1 MTTLFSHV
9 TAVTMDG
16 PVLRDAFVSVSDGK
30 IAAVDTAP
38 LPGTFDRVIDARDKV
53 LLPGLVN
60 AHTHIP
66 MTLMRGYA
74 GGHDLQ
80 TWLNDYIFPAE
91 DRLDGRAVRAG
102 ASLALAELIASGVTA
117 IGDMYYF
124 CDDIAQAVAQ
134 SGINANLCR
143 CVTCFAPQERP
154 EDFLSCRE
162 MREFHDKWHGY
173 GGGQILVDVSLHAEY
188 TSYACPEMW
197 RYLGAYAA
205 ENGLGM
211 QVHISET
218 RSEHQ
223 DCLSRH
229 GKTPLQILNDYGLWD
244 CGRSLAAHCVWVTE
258 EDRALMAEKGITA
271 VHNPVSNL
279 KLGSGIADVPALLR
293 SGVNVALGT
302 DGVSSN
308 NSHDLWEELKLAA
321 TLHSGVTHDPMAV
334 APLTALEMAT
344 VNGARAL
351 GRKAGRIRP
360 GYDADL
366 ILVDFSH
373 PNLIPCHDVVENLVF
388 SARGGDVCM
397 NMCRGQ
403 IIYENGRF
411 LTLDLDRIRSE
422 VEQYAISLLF
432 H

>member
-16 PVLRDAFVSVSDGK
+16 PVLRDAFVSVADGK
-30 IAAVDTAP
+30 IDAVGTAP

-102 ASLALAELIASGVTA
+102 ASLALAELIASGITA

-173 GGGQILVDVSLHAEY
+173 GNGQILVDVSLHAEY
-188 TSYACPEMW
+188 TSYACP
-197 RYLGAYAA
+197 APA
-205 ENGLGM
+205 
-211 QVHISET
+211 T
-218 RSEHQ
+218 RSAAMPITRYPSAMAQ
-223 DCLSRH
+223 CIPV
-229 GKTPLQILNDYGLWD
+229 TNQTMQ
-244 CGRSLAAHCVWVTE
+244 RSAPRMVTAQRLCTLASISKYTGPHSS
-258 EDRALMAEKGITA
+258 ALPTGI
-271 VHNPVSNL
+271 
-279 KLGSGIADVPALLR
+279 
-293 SGVNVALGT
+293 
-302 DGVSSN
+302 
-308 NSHDLWEELKLAA
+308 
-321 TLHSGVTHDPMAV
+321 
-334 APLTALEMAT
+334 
-344 VNGARAL
+344 
-351 GRKAGRIRP
+351 
-360 GYDADL
+360 
-366 ILVDFSH
+366 
-373 PNLIPCHDVVENLVF
+373 
-388 SARGGDVCM
+388 
-397 NMCRGQ
+397 
-403 IIYENGRF
+403 
-411 LTLDLDRIRSE
+411 
-422 VEQYAISLLF
+422 
-432 H
+432 